1 MDRFGKTDLG
11 KKRFWTN
18 HFWKIDFW
26 MMSSPRS
33 CFRKNA
39 FWEIISL
46 KCLEN
51 AWKNLRTVDPRIEAK
66 NQGAK
71 FQLKKAWPKSQARSY
86 KKSIQISKQQRGA
99 ASGAAQKRGGA
110 LKRAAPFLGCCF
122 EIWIDF
128 LKDLAW
134 LFGQAFFSWILAPW
148 FLASILGWTVRR
160 FFQAFSKH
168 FKEMIFQKAFFKNS
182 FLEKTPSKKR
192 LPGEDIIQK
201 RLLGEDIIKKWLPGK
216 DIIQKRFLGEDTL
229 QKTTSWRRHHP
240 KTASWRRHYRKTVF
254 LEKTSSKKRLFGEDF
269 IPKTTCWR
277 RLHPKNDFLEKTS
290 SKNDHLE
297 KTSAKNIDFP

>member
-1 MDRFGKTDLG
+1 MNRFGKNDFG

-18 HFWKIDFW
+18 RFWKIDFW

-33 CFRKNA
+33 CFWKNA
-39 FWEIISL
+39 FWKTISL

-51 AWKNLRTVDPRIEAK
+51 VWKNLRTVDPRIEAK

-134 LFGQAFFSWILAPW
+134 LFGWAFLLA
-148 FLASILGWTVRR
+148 G
-160 FFQAFSKH
+160 FFVGLCFGMAFS
-168 FKEMIFQKAFFKNS
+168 
-182 FLEKTPSKKR
+182 LEFWPI
-192 LPGEDIIQK
+192 E
-201 RLLGEDIIKKWLPGK
+201 
-216 DIIQKRFLGEDTL
+216 
-229 QKTTSWRRHHP
+229 
-240 KTASWRRHYRKTVF
+240 KTVF
-254 LEKTSSKKRLFGEDF
+254 KKRPKKQFVQTAVPKKLIFLNSFG
-269 IPKTTCWR
+269 TGTVRNRTGWNR
-277 RLHPKNDFLEKTS
+277 S
-290 SKNDHLE
+290 Y
-297 KTSAKNIDFP
+297 